1 MCNLRV
7 FIMDDSKYYA
17 VGNLLWEANRKW
29 TYLKDYI
36 RKHANNPAD
45 DRRLVYQ
52 RVLDRMN
59 KLDSIFCNNTLGV
72 GE

>member
-1 MCNLRV
+1 MCNLGV
-7 FIMDDSKYYA
+7 FIMDDSKYHG
-17 VGNLLWEANRKW
+17 VSNLLYEANRKW

-36 RKHANNPAD
+36 REHANNPAD

-59 KLDSIFCNNTLGV
+59 KLDSIFCDNTIVL
-72 GE
+72 

>member
-1 MCNLRV
+1 
-7 FIMDDSKYYA
+7 MDDAKYSA
-17 VGNLLWEANRKW
+17 VSDLLWEASRKW

-59 KLDSIFCNNTLGV
+59 KLDSIFCDNTNVIKNLK
-72 GE
+72 ER